1 MCIKLNTPNQRITLT
16 IVRSVQSVS
25 RQVIMRQTKEQNH
38 NEREKKTAIDKKKER
53 REREEKKKKTTVVE
67 VPVLE
72 SKWVYDLHLQTFSFR
87 TREPHEKFLFF
98 LKNRLCFHSN

>member
-25 RQVIMRQTKEQNH
+25 RQVIMRQMKEQNH
-38 NEREKKTAIDKKKER
+38 NEREKKKTAIDKKKER

-72 SKWVYDLHLQTFSFR
+72 SKGVYDIHLQTFSFR

-98 LKNRLCFHSN
+98 